1 MKRHFLAA
9 AAAVLLMLGGTTV
22 SAAAPVTDI
31 LKTETVTVADGAE
44 LESITA
50 ASGDRAESI
59 YVLTAPGD
67 AYAFEI
73 GGEVSK
79 KSLVTD
85 ARPLTPDDGEQVV
98 AAVNGDHFS
107 FATGIPMGMSIS
119 DGRLITSPVEAYN
132 ADDYYF
138 HAMGITAD
146 GEVLTGENPTL
157 HMECTING
165 QKMAVERINRT
176 RENWEGGQICL
187 FTPDYGESTGTDVM
201 GIEAVV
207 RVTGGYVGAGQ
218 TLTGVIER
226 VADGNDTPIEDGTVV
241 LSVHLLRDE
250 TDFLAEGAEVS
261 VTFSFED
268 ERWNDV
274 KFAVGGNLTI
284 VDDGKPLPF
293 DYTVGAF
300 TSSQPRSAIGVRED
314 GTLVMMAV
322 DGRSDVSKGFTA
334 NEMAELMATSFA
346 CTHAILLDGGGSTA
360 MAAADAAGAL
370 RTVNVPSEERPVG
383 NAVLLVKQ
391 APVPDAPTPQDV
403 PAEDTIP
410 VWWGVAAV
418 AAAVIVSG
426 LAVVLALRKKPAND
440 GKND

>member
-1 MKRHFLAA
+1 MKRPFLAVVA
-9 AAAVLLMLGGTTV
+9 AIPLLLGGMTV
-22 SAAAPVTDI
+22 SAAPVTEI
-31 LKTETVTVADGAE
+31 RHTETVTVTDGVC
-44 LESITA
+44 LEKIA
-50 ASGDRAESI
+50 AVVDGLDESM

-73 GGEVSK
+73 GGEVSG

-85 ARPLTPDDGEQVV
+85 AVPLTLDDGEQVV

-119 DGRLITSPVEAYN
+119 DGRLITSPIEAYN

-157 HMECTING
+157 NAVCTIGG
-165 QKMAVERINRT
+165 QEMTIERINRT

-187 FTPDYGESTGTDVM
+187 FTPDYGDATGTDVM
-201 GIEAVV
+201 GVEAVV
-207 RVTGGYVGAGQ
+207 RVKDGVVGAGQ
-218 TLTGVIER
+218 TLSGVIER

-250 TDFLAEGAEVS
+250 TELLVEGTEVS
-261 VTFSFED
+261 MSFSFED

-274 KFAVGGNLTI
+274 VFAVGGNLTI

-293 DYTVGAF
+293 DYTIGAF

-314 GTLVMMAV
+314 GTLVMAAV
-322 DGRSDVSKGFTA
+322 DGRSDVSKGLTA
-334 NEMAELMATSFA
+334 NNMAQMMAESFG

-360 MAAADAAGAL
+360 MATADAAGT
-370 RTVNVPSEERPVG
+370 RQTVNVPSEQRPVG
-383 NAVLLVKQ
+383 NTVLLVRK
-391 APVPDAPTPQDV
+391 APTPDAPAAQEA

-410 VWWGVAAV
+410 VWWGLTAV
-418 AAAVIVSG
+418 AAAVIVCG
-426 LAVVLALRKKPAND
+426 LAVVLAVRQKAPKD

>member
-1 MKRHFLAA
+1 MKRVFCGLLT
-9 AAAVLLMLGGTTV
+9 AVLLTTTATAV
-22 SAAAPVTDI
+22 SAAPVTEI
-31 LKTETVTVADGAE
+31 LQTETVTVADGVQ

-50 ASGDRAESI
+50 VVDDRDESM

-73 GGEVSK
+73 GGKVSE
-79 KSLVTD
+79 KSLVTE
-85 ARPLTPDDGEQVV
+85 AQPLTPDDGEQVV

-119 DGRLITSPVEAYN
+119 DGRLITSPIEAYN

-157 HMECTING
+157 NAVCTIGG
-165 QKMAVERINRT
+165 QEFAIERINRT

-201 GIEAVV
+201 GIEAIV
-207 RVTGGYVGAGQ
+207 RVTDGVVGAGH

-226 VADGNDTPIEDGTVV
+226 VADGNDTPIEEGTVV

-250 TDFLAEGAEVS
+250 TELLTDGAEVS
-261 VTFSFED
+261 ISFSFED

-274 KFAVGGNLTI
+274 VFAVGGNLTI

-314 GTLVMMAV
+314 GTLVVVAV
-322 DGRSDVSKGFTA
+322 DGRSDVSKGLTA
-334 NEMAELMATSFA
+334 NDMAQFMAESFD

-360 MAAADAAGAL
+360 MAAIDAAGAL
-370 RTVNVPSEERPVG
+370 QTVNVPSEQRPVG
-383 NAVLLVKQ
+383 NTVLLVRK
-391 APVPDAPTPQDV
+391 APSPDAPASQE
-403 PAEDTIP
+403 PASDGEVP
-410 VWWGVAAV
+410 VWWGLTAV
-418 AAAVIVSG
+418 AAAVVVCG
-426 LAVVLALRKKPAND
+426 LAVVLAVRKKASKD